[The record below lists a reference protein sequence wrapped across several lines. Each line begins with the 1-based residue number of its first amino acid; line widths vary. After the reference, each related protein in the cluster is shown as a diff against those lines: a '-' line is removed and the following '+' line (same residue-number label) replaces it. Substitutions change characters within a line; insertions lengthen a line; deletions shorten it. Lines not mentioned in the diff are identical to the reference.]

1 MTIASW
7 SDRPIEQAR
16 LLNPAFL
23 AALIWS
29 SAEGYGSIDD
39 QGIPYPLLFIAMPVV
54 LHKSTRESLPRAI
67 STSLAAW
74 IGENPQVQVR
84 FGERACSL
92 VPLVK
97 EGILFGANGQLL
109 TLPSAR
115 IIAAKRP
122 RSMASFLREAS
133 DEVNDCIAKS
143 KFVGR
148 WFASSGDYTTVMAL
162 WGIAP

>member
-1 MTIASW
+1 MTIIPW

-29 SAEGYGSIDD
+29 CTRGYCNINE
-39 QGIPYPLLFIAMPVV
+39 QGIPYPLLFVAMPIV
-54 LHKSTRESLPRAI
+54 LHKSTRTSLPRAI

-74 IGENPQVQVR
+74 IGNNPSVHIY
-84 FGERACSL
+84 FLERATSL
-92 VPLVK
+92 VPLIK
-97 EGILFGANGQLL
+97 EGVIFGVNGQLL
-109 TLPSAR
+109 NISSPRILPGQTQISRAH
-115 IIAAKRP
+115 
-122 RSMASFLREAS
+122 FLRESS
-133 DEVNDCIAKS
+133 DEVRDCMEKA

-162 WGIAP
+162 WGVMP